1 MVESIVLDHAFWTQ
15 SEHVCQLFE
24 PFYKVLRIVDIEV
37 YPTMGAIYEL
47 MRVVKEDLER
57 KHGARWVI
65 KIIDDRWYKILY
77 HDLHAAG
84 INYVIICNSFL

>member
-1 MVESIVLDHAFWTQ
+1 
-15 SEHVCQLFE
+15 
-24 PFYKVLRIVDIEV
+24 
-37 YPTMGAIYEL
+37 MGPIYEL
-47 MRVVKEDLER
+47 IRVVKEDLER

-65 KIIDDRWYKILY
+65 KIIDDRWYKTLY